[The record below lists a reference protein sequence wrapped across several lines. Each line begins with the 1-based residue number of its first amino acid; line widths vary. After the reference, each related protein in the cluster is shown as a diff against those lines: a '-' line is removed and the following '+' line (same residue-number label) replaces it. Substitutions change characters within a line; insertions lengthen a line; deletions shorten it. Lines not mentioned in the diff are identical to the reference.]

1 MSEYIDEQEDE
12 ALVRRARRGEAA
24 SFVQLSMRWW
34 TPLYRI
40 GWYLL
45 GSKSGAAQIAEATL
59 LQALRSSGSLAT
71 GVPLRIFLLQLAVRL
86 AMKRRPS
93 SSRALEH
100 QTETEGLP
108 QALKRVD
115 DANGRPSVRREVER
129 LSPGE
134 APAVL
139 CTSPEDIRA
148 RTHRVYLFLMG
159 FLGQTAPELDFSR
172 SRTI

>member
-1 MSEYIDEQEDE
+1 MSEYIDEPEDE
-12 ALVRRARRGEAA
+12 ALVRRARGGEAA
-24 SFVQLSMRWW
+24 AFVQLSMRWW

-45 GSKSGAAQIAEATL
+45 GSKSGAAQVAEATL
-59 LQALRSSGSLAT
+59 LQALRSPGSLPA
-71 GVPLRIFLLQLAVRL
+71 GVPLRTFVLRLAVRL

-93 SSRALEH
+93 SSRVLEH
-100 QTETEGLP
+100 QIEAEGLP

-115 DANGRPSVRREVER
+115 DADRAAFVLREVER
-129 LSPGE
+129 LSPEE
-134 APAVL
+134 AAAVL

>member
-1 MSEYIDEQEDE
+1 MSEYVDEREDE

-24 SFVQLSMRWW
+24 AFVQLSMRWW

-45 GSKSGAAQIAEATL
+45 GSKSGAAQVAEATL

-71 GVPLRIFLLQLAVRL
+71 VVPLRVFLLQLAVRL
-86 AMKRRPS
+86 AMKRPRW
-93 SSRALEH
+93 SSREH
-100 QTETEGLP
+100 QTEAEGLP
-108 QALKRVD
+108 QALQRVD
-115 DANGRPSVRREVER
+115 DADRAAFVLREVER
-129 LSPGE
+129 LSPEE
-134 APAVL
+134 AAAVL
-139 CTSPEDIRA
+139 CTSSEDIRA